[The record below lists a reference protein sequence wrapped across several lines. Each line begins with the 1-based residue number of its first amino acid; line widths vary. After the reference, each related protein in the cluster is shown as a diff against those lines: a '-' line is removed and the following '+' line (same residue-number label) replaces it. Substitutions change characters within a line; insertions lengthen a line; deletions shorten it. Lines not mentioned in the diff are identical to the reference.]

1 MVSLYF
7 VREKDII
14 SFCKYNNLKFIDC
27 ACSVTKKKIGARKE
41 MKELV
46 SILNNYYRGADLN
59 IMNATYNVNL
69 NTIISYINRKE
80 DENV

>member
-1 MVSLYF
+1 
-7 VREKDII
+7 
-14 SFCKYNNLKFIDC
+14 
-27 ACSVTKKKIGARKE
+27 

-59 IMNATYNVNL
+59 LMNATYNVNL